1 MAAARPL
8 KYPGY
13 DDLLDAVYR
22 TRDWWRTVYILERV
36 LLYAA
41 GLFAVVLAMTFVE
54 AHVHFG
60 RAVRWP
66 LFALL
71 MGYFAGGLAWLVFRP
86 LFHEWTEEEV
96 AVHVER
102 RFPRLNNELINALQ
116 LGVDRKVE
124 SPGMVE
130 ALVAQAAAD
139 VRGYPLRQAVDTR
152 RARWMAA
159 AAGVA
164 LLALG
169 LWATLAFD
177 HFANALQRI
186 IFPGKDI
193 AALGRVRIVEV
204 TPGTTRLNKGA
215 DLEVIVRTKGEAAED
230 LDANLYYQYA
240 DGGKALSKPL
250 ISLRQ
255 DLYTC
260 RVEDVKTP
268 LGYHVIIGGSQSSQ
282 YQVDI
287 VEPPVIV
294 KRSIVYDFPS
304 YTRAA
309 GWVDR
314 TDDDTN
320 GDVRAPA
327 DTVVTLR
334 FTTNKPIKAG
344 LLQMGTGQQ
353 PKLKLLEDPK
363 QQEATFVVEKD
374 AVYSVQLEDVDGIA
388 NSDQRENKITALRD
402 RTPAVEFKAP
412 AKDIKA
418 GPAESVR
425 LAIGVKD
432 DYGLTELRLVAR
444 RGKDGP
450 QKVIQTWAEFATPRE
465 ATIPFTWDLASAGE
479 KLQSGDELFYYAVA
493 LDNHAELTG
502 GREVAKPQESKTG
515 EFKITIEDKDKLAEE
530 KAKAF
535 SNWETELR
543 RVLEDELAARARVAA
558 LDKQQDLD
566 ILHKEGRE
574 VHKIQT
580 DLFARTASV
589 GKEMKATD
597 EPTQAVKESIE
608 LLAYGQ
614 MTQCARA
621 ASTIPK
627 APSAEVARQ
636 AFGAVA
642 ASQDKIIKVLRQLLN
657 ILPDMAEGPNKD
669 KMDAEDVKDF
679 PEEDQ
684 EKMKDLLKNLKDMVR
699 QQKKAVETT
708 DELAKLPMEDFTP
721 EAEKKLEN
729 VKAIEEKW
737 SQFLKAAISDLSKMQ
752 QQDFANTTLLEEL
765 IEIHTEIEMA
775 KDALQA
781 KATEIATALED
792 NGLGLAEKLTKQLE
806 KWLPDTPDRDR
817 WQMEE
822 PLTDGYETPMAEL
835 PKELEDIVGDLMEE
849 EEDLQ
854 QEIEDATS
862 SWADSMDA
870 AGWDAMDGPIS
881 NFAANGVTGNR
892 LPNTSELSGRSGE
905 GRQGK
910 STGEFVENQFDGK
923 GGRRTPT
930 RLTAESFQKGQIKDT
945 SSSPPGGATGGG
957 KAGGS
962 SGEGLE
968 GPAPPDIQM
977 KMKDFAMKQAQLRN
991 KAEKI
996 ALKFEVLN
1004 YAPIFEPVVKD
1015 MKVLEAALNSG
1026 RYIEARRQHNVVLN
1040 NLKGTRMFLEGEVS
1054 IDAVR
1059 SPSLP
1064 AHMQEEILDTAGAA
1078 VPEEFKDYIKGYY
1091 DAINRAGQ

>member
-1 MAAARPL
+1 MASPRSGSWRAAAR
-8 KYPGY
+8 
-13 DDLLDAVYR
+13 
-22 TRDWWRTVYILERV
+22 
-36 LLYAA
+36 
-41 GLFAVVLAMTFVE
+41 
-54 AHVHFG
+54 
-60 RAVRWP
+60 
-66 LFALL
+66 
-71 MGYFAGGLAWLVFRP
+71 
-86 LFHEWTEEEV
+86 
-96 AVHVER
+96 
-102 RFPRLNNELINALQ
+102 
-116 LGVDRKVE
+116 
-124 SPGMVE
+124 
-130 ALVAQAAAD
+130 
-139 VRGYPLRQAVDTR
+139 
-152 RARWMAA
+152 
-159 AAGVA
+159 
-164 LLALG
+164 
-169 LWATLAFD
+169 
-177 HFANALQRI
+177 
-186 IFPGKDI
+186 
-193 AALGRVRIVEV
+193 
-204 TPGTTRLNKGA
+204 
-215 DLEVIVRTKGEAAED
+215 
-230 LDANLYYQYA
+230 
-240 DGGKALSKPL
+240 
-250 ISLRQ
+250 
-255 DLYTC
+255 
-260 RVEDVKTP
+260 
-268 LGYHVIIGGSQSSQ
+268 
-282 YQVDI
+282 
-287 VEPPVIV
+287 
-294 KRSIVYDFPS
+294 
-304 YTRAA
+304 
-309 GWVDR
+309 
-314 TDDDTN
+314 
-320 GDVRAPA
+320 
-327 DTVVTLR
+327 
-334 FTTNKPIKAG
+334 
-344 LLQMGTGQQ
+344 
-353 PKLKLLEDPK
+353 
-363 QQEATFVVEKD
+363 
-374 AVYSVQLEDVDGIA
+374 
-388 NSDQRENKITALRD
+388 TALRSSS
-402 RTPAVEFKAP
+402 RPGGNSP
-412 AKDIKA
+412 
-418 GPAESVR
+418 PR
-425 LAIGVKD
+425 
-432 DYGLTELRLVAR
+432 
-444 RGKDGP
+444 
-450 QKVIQTWAEFATPRE
+450 QATL
-465 ATIPFTWDLASAGE
+465 PFTWELGSSEE
-479 KLQSGDELFYYAVA
+479 KYRAGDEIFYYAVA

-502 GREVAKPQESKTG
+502 GREVAKPQETKTG
-515 EFKITIEDKDKLAEE
+515 EFKITIEDKEKLAEE

-543 RVLEDELAARARVAA
+543 RVLEDQLAARARVAA
-558 LDKQQDLD
+558 LEKQQDLD
-566 ILHKEGRE
+566 ILCKEGGE
-574 VHKIQT
+574 VHKIQI
-580 DLFARTASV
+580 DIFARTATV
-589 GKEMKATD
+589 GKEMKPTD
-597 EPTQAVKESIE
+597 EQAQAVKESIE
-608 LLAYGQ
+608 LLAYGE

-627 APSAEVARQ
+627 AKTIELARQ
-636 AFGAVA
+636 TFAAVA
-642 ASQDKIIKVLRQLLN
+642 ASQGKIIKVLRQLLN

-669 KMDAEDVKDF
+669 KMDAEDVQDF
-679 PEEDQ
+679 PEEDR

-699 QQKKAVETT
+699 QQRKAVETT

-721 EAEKKLEN
+721 EAEKKLED

-752 QQDFANTTLLEEL
+752 EQDFANSTMLEEL

-930 RLTAESFQKGQIKDT
+930 RLTAEAFQKGQIRDT
-945 SSSPPGGATGGG
+945 SSTPPGGATGGG

-1004 YAPIFEPVVKD
+1004 YPPIFEPVVKD

-1054 IDAVR
+1054 IDAIR

-1064 AHMQEEILDTAGAA
+1064 AHLQEEMMDTAGAA
-1078 VPEEFKDYIKGYY
+1078 VPEEFRDYIKGYY
-1091 DAINRAGQ
+1091 DAITRAGQ

>member
-1 MAAARPL
+1 MAASQFI

-13 DDLLDAVYR
+13 DDLLDSVWRA
-22 TRDWWRTVYILERV
+22 RDWWRTVYILERV
-36 LLYAA
+36 LLFVG
-41 GLFAVVLAMTFVE
+41 GLFAAVLLLTFAE
-54 AHVHFG
+54 AHLHFS

-66 LFALL
+66 LFVAL
-71 MGYFAGGLAWLVFRP
+71 MGYTVGGLVWLVFRP
-86 LFHEWTEEEV
+86 LFHEWTDEEV
-96 AVHVER
+96 AVHIER
-102 RFPRLNNELINALQ
+102 KFPQLDNELINALQ
-116 LGVDRKVE
+116 LGVDRQVE
-124 SPGMVE
+124 SPAMVG
-130 ALVAQAAAD
+130 ALIGQAARD
-139 VRGYPLRQAVDTR
+139 IEGYRVREAVDTR
-152 RARWMAA
+152 RARWL
-159 AAGVA
+159 AAGA
-164 LLALG
+164 LGAFLALG
-169 LWATLAFD
+169 LWAVLGFD
-177 HFANALQRI
+177 YFANALQRL
-186 IFPGKDI
+186 IFPAKNI
-193 AALGRVRIVEV
+193 AALGRVRIAEV
-204 TPGTTRLNKGA
+204 LPGNARINKGS
-215 DLEVIVRTKGEAAED
+215 DLEVTVRTQGEPSEGIE
-230 LDANLYYQYA
+230 ANLYYQYA
-240 DGGKALSKPL
+240 DGDKQLTKALTA
-250 ISLRQ
+250 LRG

-260 RVEDVKTP
+260 RIEGVKTP
-268 LGYHVIIGGSQSSQ
+268 LAYHVEIGGSQSKD
-282 YQVDI
+282 YKVEI

-294 KRSIVYDFPS
+294 KRSIAYDFPS
-304 YTRAA
+304 YARAA
-309 GWVDR
+309 GWEDR
-314 TDDDTN
+314 VDDDTN
-320 GDVRAPA
+320 GDVRAPT
-327 DTVVTLR
+327 DTIVTLR
-334 FTTNKPIKAG
+334 FTTNKPIKSGAI
-344 LLQMGTGQQ
+344 QMSTGQE
-353 PKLKLLEDPK
+353 PKLAVGSDPK
-363 QQEATFVVEKD
+363 RQETTFVVDKD
-374 AVYSVQLEDVDGIA
+374 GTYTVQLTDVDGIS
-388 NSDQRENKITALRD
+388 NPDQRENKITALKD
-402 RTPAVEFKAP
+402 RAPAVEFKAP

-418 GPAESVR
+418 GPTESVK
-425 LAIGVKD
+425 LVVGVKD
-432 DYGLTELRLVAR
+432 DYGLTEVKLVAR

-450 QKVIQTWAEFATPRE
+450 QKLIHVWKEFATPRE
-465 ATIPFTWDLASAGE
+465 ATLPFTWELASGPE
-479 KLQSGDELFYYAVA
+479 KAQVGDELFYYAVA

-502 GREVAKPQESKTG
+502 GREVLKPQESRTG
-515 EFKITIEDKDKLAEE
+515 EFKITIEDKEKLAEE
-530 KAKAF
+530 KAKAI

-543 RVLEDELAARARVAA
+543 RVLEDQLAARARVAA

-566 ILHKEGRE
+566 ILRKEGAE
-574 VHKIQT
+574 IHKIQT

-589 GKEMKATD
+589 GKEMKAAD
-597 EPTQAVKESIE
+597 EQTQAVKESIE
-608 LLAYGQ
+608 LLAYGE
-614 MTQCARA
+614 MTQCAKT
-621 ASTIPK
+621 ASTVPRAK
-627 APSAEVARQ
+627 APEAARQ
-636 AFGAVA
+636 AFTTVA

-669 KMDAEDVKDF
+669 KLDKEDVKDF

-684 EKMKDLLKNLKDMVR
+684 EKMKDLLKNLKEMVR

-708 DELAKLPMEDFTP
+708 DELAKLPMEDYTP
-721 EAEKKLEN
+721 EAEKKLED

-737 SQFLKAAISDLSKMQ
+737 SQFLKATISDLSKMQ
-752 QQDFANTTLLEEL
+752 SQDFANTTMLEEL

-792 NGLGLAEKLTKQLE
+792 NGLMLAEKLTKQLE

-870 AGWDAMDGPIS
+870 AGWDAMDGPIA

-892 LPNTSELSGRSGE
+892 LPNTSEMSGRSGE

-930 RLTAESFQKGQIKDT
+930 RLTPEAFQKGQIKDT
-945 SSSPPGGATGGG
+945 SSTPPGGATGGG

-977 KMKDFAMKQAQLRN
+977 KMKDLALKQAQLRN

-1004 YAPIFEPVVKD
+1004 YPPIFEPVVKD

-1026 RYIEARRQHNVVLN
+1026 RYMEARRQHNILLN
-1040 NLKGTRMFLEGEVS
+1040 NLKGTRMFLDGQVS
-1054 IDAVR
+1054 IDAIR

-1064 AHMQEEILDTAGAA
+1064 AYLQEEIIGTADAA

-1091 DAINRAGQ
+1091 DAISRAGQ